1 MGPPSSIPCFRLIF
15 SRARFPMRWSH
26 RARLREIIKEMA
38 GRSFW
43 PAFFDCPL
51 PGSSFCTLSNVWAVM
66 RLAGVVLPPPP
77 DSAHP
82 PGPELLV
89 LESKGRHLHLSGLR
103 LPFVRPSVRLVLYRS
118 GSCFVAV
125 PPPPPVRRSP
135 PRTVPTSPAA
145 AALDLFLLLSSPHR
159 IDEAGAGGPPARSSP
174 SADWAAGKEVKEEVP
189 ATGVLARS
197 TSSPPPAVG
206 TGAWPSC
213 SSPSSCSSAL
223 PGSCPPPHES
233 HDSSVADP
241 LPGEPNDAAADGRGL
256 ADERGELEGVEMG
269 DAESETSWSWVGCLM
284 SERA

>member
-77 DSAHP
+77 DSAYP

-103 LPFVRPSVRLVLYRS
+103 LPFVRPSVRPFS
-118 GSCFVAV
+118 
-125 PPPPPVRRSP
+125 
-135 PRTVPTSPAA
+135 
-145 AALDLFLLLSSPHR
+145 ALSLWLLFR
-159 IDEAGAGGPPARSSP
+159 CR
-174 SADWAAGKEVKEEVP
+174 
-189 ATGVLARS
+189 
-197 TSSPPPAVG
+197 
-206 TGAWPSC
+206 
-213 SSPSSCSSAL
+213 PSSSSREAQSTQDRSDE
-223 PGSCPPPHES
+223 PSRGGS
-233 HDSSVADP
+233 
-241 LPGEPNDAAADGRGL
+241 
-256 ADERGELEGVEMG
+256 
-269 DAESETSWSWVGCLM
+269 
-284 SERA
+284 